1 MVFDNRKIITHLNM
15 RRYITLIAYFISMAI
30 LLVDEMNII
39 RKPIFGQ
46 EKETFALAITII
58 YLFYVVYTYI
68 LNYNYFSFNDDV
80 DKLVFRFVSLRPF
93 NNKKTAIEINK
104 NDFAGYK
111 FKNSL
116 LNLKQILIIKIRTR
130 NGIASYPPISVTAL
144 SVEHKKKLKNTFDQL
159 I

>member
-46 EKETFALAITII
+46 ERETFALAITII